1 MKKVLVTGATG
12 SIGAEI
18 VKEYA
23 KNDFFVYIH
32 YNSNHQKAQNLLEEI
47 DNKGELISFD
57 IKDKESIK
65 NSLENLDVD
74 VLINNAGIIKDNLFF
89 FMSDD
94 EWEDVI
100 NTNLNGNFYITK
112 IISKNMMMNKKG
124 SIVNIASI
132 SGVSGN
138 GAVPKENYIKPLI
151 RTELEGL
158 CIKTLQSDIFNNWVN
173 KEWVDGDNGIG
184 AITAIDV
191 ADGKLTIDSLN
202 LAQKVYNMLNRI
214 AVSGGTYKDWIETV
228 YDTDFYFRAETP
240 IYEGGMSTMIDFE
253 PVVSTADGR
262 NGEEPLGSLA
272 GRGVSGERKGGR
284 IKIKVTEPCYIIGIA
299 SITPLVDYS
308 QGNEWD
314 NWLDTLDDLHKPELD
329 AIGWQ
334 DLMANIMH
342 FRANTTDAIGKQPAW
357 INYMTN
363 YLS

>member
-12 SIGAEI
+12 SIGEEI

-23 KNDFFVYIH
+23 KNGFFVYIH
-32 YNSNHQKAQNLLEEI
+32 YNSNQKKAQNLLEEI

-138 GAVPKENYIKPLI
+138 AGQANYSASKGGIIAL
-151 RTELEGL
+151 T
-158 CIKTLQSDIFNNWVN
+158 KTLCLELGRYNIRVNALAPAIIESEMTKDIPNL
-173 KEWVDGDNGIG
+173 KEMKKAIPLGRFGTANEVAKCAYFIGVDATYISGE
-184 AITAIDV
+184 V
-191 ADGKLTIDSLN
+191 LN
-202 LAQKVYNMLNRI
+202 I
-214 AVSGGTYKDWIETV
+214 SGGM
-228 YDTDFYFRAETP
+228 FR
-240 IYEGGMSTMIDFE
+240 
-253 PVVSTADGR
+253 
-262 NGEEPLGSLA
+262 
-272 GRGVSGERKGGR
+272 
-284 IKIKVTEPCYIIGIA
+284 
-299 SITPLVDYS
+299 
-308 QGNEWD
+308 
-314 NWLDTLDDLHKPELD
+314 
-329 AIGWQ
+329 
-334 DLMANIMH
+334 
-342 FRANTTDAIGKQPAW
+342 
-357 INYMTN
+357 
-363 YLS
+363 

>member
-12 SIGAEI
+12 SIGEEI

-23 KNDFFVYIH
+23 KNGFFVYIH

-138 GAVPKENYIKPLI
+138 AGQANY
-151 RTELEGL
+151 
-158 CIKTLQSDIFNNWVN
+158 S
-173 KEWVDGDNGIG
+173 
-184 AITAIDV
+184 A
-191 ADGKLTIDSLN
+191 S
-202 LAQKVYNMLNRI
+202 
-214 AVSGGTYKDWIETV
+214 
-228 YDTDFYFRAETP
+228 
-240 IYEGGMSTMIDFE
+240 
-253 PVVSTADGR
+253 
-262 NGEEPLGSLA
+262 
-272 GRGVSGERKGGR
+272 KGG
-284 IKIKVTEPCYIIGIA
+284 IIA
-299 SITPLVDYS
+299 LT
-308 QGNEWD
+308 
-314 NWLDTLDDLHKPELD
+314 K
-329 AIGWQ
+329 
-334 DLMANIMH
+334 
-342 FRANTTDAIGKQPAW
+342 K
-357 INYMTN
+357 
-363 YLS
+363 

>member
-12 SIGAEI
+12 SIGEEI

-23 KNDFFVYIH
+23 KNGFFVYIH

-112 IISKNMMMNKKG
+112 IISKNMMMNKRG

-138 GAVPKENYIKPLI
+138 AGQANYSASKGAIIAL
-151 RTELEGL
+151 T
-158 CIKTLQSDIFNNWVN
+158 KTLCLELGRYNIRVNALAPAIIESEMTKDIPNL
-173 KEWVDGDNGIG
+173 KEMKKAIPLGRFGKASEVAKCSYFIGVDATYISGE
-184 AITAIDV
+184 V
-191 ADGKLTIDSLN
+191 LN
-202 LAQKVYNMLNRI
+202 I
-214 AVSGGTYKDWIETV
+214 SGG
-228 YDTDFYFRAETP
+228 
-240 IYEGGMSTMIDFE
+240 MI
-253 PVVSTADGR
+253 R
-262 NGEEPLGSLA
+262 
-272 GRGVSGERKGGR
+272 
-284 IKIKVTEPCYIIGIA
+284 
-299 SITPLVDYS
+299 
-308 QGNEWD
+308 
-314 NWLDTLDDLHKPELD
+314 
-329 AIGWQ
+329 
-334 DLMANIMH
+334 
-342 FRANTTDAIGKQPAW
+342 
-357 INYMTN
+357 
-363 YLS
+363 

>member
-12 SIGAEI
+12 SIGEEI

-23 KNDFFVYIH
+23 KNGFFVYIH

-138 GAVPKENYIKPLI
+138 AGQANYSASKGGIIAL
-151 RTELEGL
+151 T
-158 CIKTLQSDIFNNWVN
+158 KTLCLELGRYNIRVNALAPAIIESEMTKDIPNL
-173 KEWVDGDNGIG
+173 KEMKKAIPLGRFGTASEVGKCAYFIGVDATYISGE
-184 AITAIDV
+184 V
-191 ADGKLTIDSLN
+191 LN
-202 LAQKVYNMLNRI
+202 I
-214 AVSGGTYKDWIETV
+214 SGG
-228 YDTDFYFRAETP
+228 
-240 IYEGGMSTMIDFE
+240 MI
-253 PVVSTADGR
+253 R
-262 NGEEPLGSLA
+262 
-272 GRGVSGERKGGR
+272 
-284 IKIKVTEPCYIIGIA
+284 
-299 SITPLVDYS
+299 
-308 QGNEWD
+308 
-314 NWLDTLDDLHKPELD
+314 
-329 AIGWQ
+329 
-334 DLMANIMH
+334 
-342 FRANTTDAIGKQPAW
+342 
-357 INYMTN
+357 
-363 YLS
+363 

>member
-12 SIGAEI
+12 SIGEEI

-23 KNDFFVYIH
+23 KNGFFVYIH

-112 IISKNMMMNKKG
+112 IISKNMMMNKRG

-138 GAVPKENYIKPLI
+138 AGQANYSSSKGGIIAL
-151 RTELEGL
+151 T
-158 CIKTLQSDIFNNWVN
+158 KTLCLELGRYNIRVNALAPAIIESEMTKDIPNLKEMKKAIPLGRFGTANEVAKCAYFIGVDATYISGEVVN
-173 KEWVDGDNGIG
+173 I
-184 AITAIDV
+184 
-191 ADGKLTIDSLN
+191 
-202 LAQKVYNMLNRI
+202 
-214 AVSGGTYKDWIETV
+214 SGGM
-228 YDTDFYFRAETP
+228 FR
-240 IYEGGMSTMIDFE
+240 
-253 PVVSTADGR
+253 
-262 NGEEPLGSLA
+262 
-272 GRGVSGERKGGR
+272 
-284 IKIKVTEPCYIIGIA
+284 
-299 SITPLVDYS
+299 
-308 QGNEWD
+308 
-314 NWLDTLDDLHKPELD
+314 
-329 AIGWQ
+329 
-334 DLMANIMH
+334 
-342 FRANTTDAIGKQPAW
+342 
-357 INYMTN
+357 
-363 YLS
+363 

>member
-12 SIGAEI
+12 SIGEEI

-23 KNDFFVYIH
+23 KNGFFVYIH

-112 IISKNMMMNKKG
+112 IISKNMMMNKRG

-138 GAVPKENYIKPLI
+138 AGQANYSSSKGGIIAL
-151 RTELEGL
+151 T
-158 CIKTLQSDIFNNWVN
+158 KTLCLELGRYNIRVNALAPAIIESEMTKDIPNL
-173 KEWVDGDNGIG
+173 KEMKKAIPLGRFGTANEVAKCAYFIGVDATYISGE
-184 AITAIDV
+184 V
-191 ADGKLTIDSLN
+191 LN
-202 LAQKVYNMLNRI
+202 I
-214 AVSGGTYKDWIETV
+214 SGG
-228 YDTDFYFRAETP
+228 
-240 IYEGGMSTMIDFE
+240 MI
-253 PVVSTADGR
+253 R
-262 NGEEPLGSLA
+262 
-272 GRGVSGERKGGR
+272 
-284 IKIKVTEPCYIIGIA
+284 
-299 SITPLVDYS
+299 
-308 QGNEWD
+308 
-314 NWLDTLDDLHKPELD
+314 
-329 AIGWQ
+329 
-334 DLMANIMH
+334 
-342 FRANTTDAIGKQPAW
+342 
-357 INYMTN
+357 
-363 YLS
+363 

>member
-12 SIGAEI
+12 SIGEEI

-23 KNDFFVYIH
+23 KNGFFVYIH

-138 GAVPKENYIKPLI
+138 AGQANYSASKGGIIAL
-151 RTELEGL
+151 T
-158 CIKTLQSDIFNNWVN
+158 KTLCLELGRYNIRVNALAPAIIESEMTKDIPNL
-173 KEWVDGDNGIG
+173 KEMKKAIPLGRFGTANEVASCAYFIGVDATYISGE
-184 AITAIDV
+184 V
-191 ADGKLTIDSLN
+191 LN
-202 LAQKVYNMLNRI
+202 I
-214 AVSGGTYKDWIETV
+214 SGG
-228 YDTDFYFRAETP
+228 
-240 IYEGGMSTMIDFE
+240 MI
-253 PVVSTADGR
+253 R
-262 NGEEPLGSLA
+262 
-272 GRGVSGERKGGR
+272 
-284 IKIKVTEPCYIIGIA
+284 
-299 SITPLVDYS
+299 
-308 QGNEWD
+308 
-314 NWLDTLDDLHKPELD
+314 
-329 AIGWQ
+329 
-334 DLMANIMH
+334 
-342 FRANTTDAIGKQPAW
+342 
-357 INYMTN
+357 
-363 YLS
+363 

>member
-12 SIGAEI
+12 NIGEEI

-23 KNDFFVYIH
+23 KNGFFVYIH

-112 IISKNMMMNKKG
+112 IISKNMMMNKSG

-138 GAVPKENYIKPLI
+138 AGQANYSASKGAIIAL
-151 RTELEGL
+151 T
-158 CIKTLQSDIFNNWVN
+158 KTLCLELGRYNIRVNALAPAIIESEMTKDIPNL
-173 KEWVDGDNGIG
+173 KEMKKAIPLGRFGTASEVAKCAYFIGVDATYISGE
-184 AITAIDV
+184 V
-191 ADGKLTIDSLN
+191 LN
-202 LAQKVYNMLNRI
+202 I
-214 AVSGGTYKDWIETV
+214 SGG
-228 YDTDFYFRAETP
+228 
-240 IYEGGMSTMIDFE
+240 MI
-253 PVVSTADGR
+253 R
-262 NGEEPLGSLA
+262 
-272 GRGVSGERKGGR
+272 
-284 IKIKVTEPCYIIGIA
+284 
-299 SITPLVDYS
+299 
-308 QGNEWD
+308 
-314 NWLDTLDDLHKPELD
+314 
-329 AIGWQ
+329 
-334 DLMANIMH
+334 
-342 FRANTTDAIGKQPAW
+342 
-357 INYMTN
+357 
-363 YLS
+363 

>member
-12 SIGAEI
+12 NIGEEI

-23 KNDFFVYIH
+23 KNGFFVYIH

-112 IISKNMMMNKKG
+112 IISKNMMMNKRG

-138 GAVPKENYIKPLI
+138 AGQANYSASKGGIIAL
-151 RTELEGL
+151 T
-158 CIKTLQSDIFNNWVN
+158 KTLCLELGRYNIRVNALAPAIIESEMTKDIPNL
-173 KEWVDGDNGIG
+173 KEMKKAIPLGRFGTANEVASCAYFIGVDATYISGE
-184 AITAIDV
+184 V
-191 ADGKLTIDSLN
+191 LN
-202 LAQKVYNMLNRI
+202 I
-214 AVSGGTYKDWIETV
+214 SGG
-228 YDTDFYFRAETP
+228 
-240 IYEGGMSTMIDFE
+240 MI
-253 PVVSTADGR
+253 R
-262 NGEEPLGSLA
+262 
-272 GRGVSGERKGGR
+272 
-284 IKIKVTEPCYIIGIA
+284 
-299 SITPLVDYS
+299 
-308 QGNEWD
+308 
-314 NWLDTLDDLHKPELD
+314 
-329 AIGWQ
+329 
-334 DLMANIMH
+334 
-342 FRANTTDAIGKQPAW
+342 
-357 INYMTN
+357 
-363 YLS
+363 

>member
-12 SIGAEI
+12 SIGEEI

-23 KNDFFVYIH
+23 KNGFFVYIH

-138 GAVPKENYIKPLI
+138 AGQANYSASKGGIIAL
-151 RTELEGL
+151 T
-158 CIKTLQSDIFNNWVN
+158 KTLCLELGRYNIRVNALAPAIIESEMTKDIPNL
-173 KEWVDGDNGIG
+173 KEMKKAIPLGRFGTANEVASCAYFIGVDATYISGE
-184 AITAIDV
+184 V
-191 ADGKLTIDSLN
+191 LN
-202 LAQKVYNMLNRI
+202 I
-214 AVSGGTYKDWIETV
+214 SGGM
-228 YDTDFYFRAETP
+228 FR
-240 IYEGGMSTMIDFE
+240 
-253 PVVSTADGR
+253 
-262 NGEEPLGSLA
+262 
-272 GRGVSGERKGGR
+272 
-284 IKIKVTEPCYIIGIA
+284 
-299 SITPLVDYS
+299 
-308 QGNEWD
+308 
-314 NWLDTLDDLHKPELD
+314 
-329 AIGWQ
+329 
-334 DLMANIMH
+334 
-342 FRANTTDAIGKQPAW
+342 
-357 INYMTN
+357 
-363 YLS
+363 

>member
-12 SIGAEI
+12 SIGEEI

-23 KNDFFVYIH
+23 KNGFFVYIH

-74 VLINNAGIIKDNLFF
+74 VLINNARIIKDNLFF

-138 GAVPKENYIKPLI
+138 AGQANYSASKGGIIAL
-151 RTELEGL
+151 T
-158 CIKTLQSDIFNNWVN
+158 KTLCLELGRYNIRVNALAPAIIESEMTKDIPNL
-173 KEWVDGDNGIG
+173 KEMKK
-184 AITAIDV
+184 AIPLKRFGKAEEV
-191 ADGKLTIDSLN
+191 ARCAYFMGVE
-202 LAQKVYNMLNRI
+202 A
-214 AVSGGTYKDWIETV
+214 TY
-228 YDTDFYFRAETP
+228 
-240 IYEGGMSTMIDFE
+240 
-253 PVVSTADGR
+253 
-262 NGEEPLGSLA
+262 
-272 GRGVSGERKGGR
+272 VSGE
-284 IKIKVTEPCYIIGIA
+284 V
-299 SITPLVDYS
+299 L
-308 QGNEWD
+308 
-314 NWLDTLDDLHKPELD
+314 
-329 AIGWQ
+329 
-334 DLMANIMH
+334 NISGAMV
-342 FRANTTDAIGKQPAW
+342 R
-357 INYMTN
+357 
-363 YLS
+363 

>member
-12 SIGAEI
+12 SIGEEI

-23 KNDFFVYIH
+23 KNGFFVYIH

-138 GAVPKENYIKPLI
+138 AGQANYSASKGAIIAL
-151 RTELEGL
+151 T
-158 CIKTLQSDIFNNWVN
+158 KTLCLELGRYNIRVNALAPAIIESEMTKDIPNL
-173 KEWVDGDNGIG
+173 KEMKKAIPLGRFGTANEVAKCAYFIGVDATYISGE
-184 AITAIDV
+184 V
-191 ADGKLTIDSLN
+191 LN
-202 LAQKVYNMLNRI
+202 I
-214 AVSGGTYKDWIETV
+214 SGGM
-228 YDTDFYFRAETP
+228 FR
-240 IYEGGMSTMIDFE
+240 
-253 PVVSTADGR
+253 
-262 NGEEPLGSLA
+262 
-272 GRGVSGERKGGR
+272 
-284 IKIKVTEPCYIIGIA
+284 
-299 SITPLVDYS
+299 
-308 QGNEWD
+308 
-314 NWLDTLDDLHKPELD
+314 
-329 AIGWQ
+329 
-334 DLMANIMH
+334 
-342 FRANTTDAIGKQPAW
+342 
-357 INYMTN
+357 
-363 YLS
+363 

>member
-1 MKKVLVTGATG
+1 M
-12 SIGAEI
+12 

-23 KNDFFVYIH
+23 KNGFFVYIH

-138 GAVPKENYIKPLI
+138 AGQANYSASKGAIIAL
-151 RTELEGL
+151 T
-158 CIKTLQSDIFNNWVN
+158 KTLCLELGRYNIRVNALAPAIIESEMTKDIPNL
-173 KEWVDGDNGIG
+173 KEMKKAIPLGRFGTANEVASCAYFIGVDATYISGE
-184 AITAIDV
+184 V
-191 ADGKLTIDSLN
+191 LN
-202 LAQKVYNMLNRI
+202 I
-214 AVSGGTYKDWIETV
+214 SGGM
-228 YDTDFYFRAETP
+228 FR
-240 IYEGGMSTMIDFE
+240 
-253 PVVSTADGR
+253 
-262 NGEEPLGSLA
+262 
-272 GRGVSGERKGGR
+272 
-284 IKIKVTEPCYIIGIA
+284 
-299 SITPLVDYS
+299 
-308 QGNEWD
+308 
-314 NWLDTLDDLHKPELD
+314 
-329 AIGWQ
+329 
-334 DLMANIMH
+334 
-342 FRANTTDAIGKQPAW
+342 
-357 INYMTN
+357 
-363 YLS
+363 